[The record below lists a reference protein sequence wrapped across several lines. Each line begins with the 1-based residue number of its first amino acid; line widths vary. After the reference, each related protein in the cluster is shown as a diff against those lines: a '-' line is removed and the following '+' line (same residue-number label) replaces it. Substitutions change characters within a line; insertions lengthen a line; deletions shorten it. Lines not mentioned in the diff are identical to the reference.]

1 MKQTIIMKN
10 NTFFKVF
17 IIVIIG
23 FLFRIYLLD
32 KPEGFWNDE
41 YVGWFIASE
50 QNWKILFEKIITN
63 CHTPLYYLYVK
74 LWMFLFGDSDTTLR
88 WSSVLPSTLSIISMY
103 FVGKQLKDKNLGIL
117 CSLFTAIS
125 SFLIYFA
132 QEFRLYSLIFLISSL
147 VSLYFI
153 KVVKKHNSK
162 DLLIFFILNAILCA
176 THSLGIIFSFY
187 ICILLLMHFNLEKK
201 KINLYY
207 LIPLILT
214 VIALSPILYTFAFS
228 KSLSQF
234 WSDFSI
240 NKIAYNLIDYYSP
253 IITNTQNTYYSF
265 ISNIYDGIKLNYN
278 FLIFGLTPTIIGMF
292 CLIKAIINK
301 NRTLNLLLIA
311 SGLFYLTL
319 VVLSILGKLILIT
332 KYSIELYP
340 ILILAS
346 AYGLTTIKNIKT
358 KNITITILILI
369 NLLYLCYSPSSAMK
383 IIRTEGH
390 KLATDLINN
399 SKLKE
404 NDYILLTYYDI
415 DRFDRYFNK
424 QKNLNIYSIS
434 KFNFNYF
441 MFNEPNYHKI
451 LKSGK
456 IDYKNEITSK
466 ENLILNN
473 YIDSEILSK
482 LQKNQR
488 IGYLFLNTVSFIDE
502 EKINEI
508 STDDKEYNNTH
519 LIYLIFSSLKNNLIN
534 LSNKK
539 LMLEEIHS
547 NGDWT
552 LIIYKKD

>member
-1 MKQTIIMKN
+1 MKQTTIMKN

-50 QNWKILFEKIITN
+50 QNWKILLEKIITN
-63 CHTPLYYLYVK
+63 CHTPLYYLYIK

-103 FVGKQLKDKNLGIL
+103 FVGKELKDKNLAIL
-117 CSLFTAIS
+117 CSLLTAIS

-147 VSLYFI
+147 ICLYFI
-153 KVVKKHNSK
+153 KVVKDSK
-162 DLLIFFILNAILCA
+162 PRDLLIFFILNAVLCA
-176 THSLGIIFSFY
+176 THSLGIIFSFF
-187 ICILLLMHFNLEKK
+187 ITIMLLIQFNLEKK

-214 VIALSPILYTFAFS
+214 IIALSPILYTFAFS
-228 KSLSQF
+228 KNLSQF

-253 IITNTQNTYYSF
+253 IITNTQNTYSSF
-265 ISNIYDGIKLNYN
+265 ISNIFNGIKLNYS
-278 FLIFGLTPTIIGMF
+278 FIIFGLTPTIIGIL
-292 CLIKAIINK
+292 CLIKAILNK
-301 NRTLNLLLIA
+301 NKSLNFLLIA

-319 VVLSILGKLILIT
+319 IVLSILGKLILVT

-340 ILILAS
+340 ILIVAT
-346 AYGLTTIKNIKT
+346 AFGLSTIKNIKT
-358 KNITITILILI
+358 KNITISFLILI
-369 NLLYLCYSPSSAMK
+369 NLLYLCYSPSSVMK
-383 IIRTEGH
+383 IKRTEGH
-390 KLATDLINN
+390 KIAIDLINN
-399 SKLKE
+399 SKLKA

-415 DRFDRYFNK
+415 DRFDRYFNN

-441 MFNEPNYHKI
+441 MFDEPNYHKL
-451 LKSGK
+451 LKTGK
-456 IDYKNEITSK
+456 IDYKNELISK
-466 ENLILNN
+466 ENVILNN
-473 YIDSEILSK
+473 YIDTQILSK
-482 LQKNQR
+482 LKKNQR

-502 EKINEI
+502 EKLSEI
-508 STDDKEYNNTH
+508 STNDKEYNNTH
-519 LIYLIFSSLKNNLIN
+519 LIYLIFSSLKNNIIN

-539 LMLEEIHS
+539 LILEEINS
-547 NGDWT
+547 DGDWT
-552 LIIYKKD
+552 LVVYRKD